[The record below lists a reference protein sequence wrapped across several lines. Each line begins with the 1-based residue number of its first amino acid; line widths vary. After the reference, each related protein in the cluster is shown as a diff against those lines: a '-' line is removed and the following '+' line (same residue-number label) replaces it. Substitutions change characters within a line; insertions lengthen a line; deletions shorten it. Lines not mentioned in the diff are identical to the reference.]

1 METVLLIDSSCDLP
15 LEFVEKNNIETIGL
29 MCHFKGDEYEDD
41 FGKTLKYDEFYN
53 AMRNGE
59 KPSTSQINSYRFYE
73 KFKEIIQKDKEV
85 VYLAFDSAISGT
97 FNSAQIAKMQILD
110 EYPNV
115 SIKIFDTKCASIGEG
130 LINYYAWKALQN
142 GKTGEDI
149 INWAE
154 ENCNNMNHWF
164 IVESLFHLKRGGRLS
179 MSKAVVGTLLSIKPI
194 IFINE
199 KGELINPI
207 NIRGRKK
214 AIRFLVDELKERGN
228 DFENMVVGISHGD
241 CLKDAEYLRDTIRD
255 ELKVK
260 EIIINYV
267 GPVIGSHVG
276 PGMLSL
282 CFFSNKGRKII

>member
-15 LEFVEKNNIETIGL
+15 LEFIEKSNIETIGL
-29 MCHFKGDEYEDD
+29 MCHFKGNEYEDD
-41 FGKTLKYDEFYN
+41 FGKTLKYEEFYN
-53 AMRNGE
+53 AMRSGE
-59 KPSTSQINSYRFYE
+59 KPSTSQINSYRFHE
-73 KFKEIIQKDKEV
+73 KFKEIIEKGKEV

-97 FNSAQIAKMQILD
+97 FDSAQIAKMQILD

-130 LINYYAWKALQN
+130 LVNYYAWRALED

-149 INWAE
+149 INWAK

-164 IVESLFHLKRGGRLS
+164 MVESLFHLKRGGRLS

-194 IFINE
+194 IFMDEN
-199 KGELINPI
+199 GELINVV

-214 AIRFLVDELKERGN
+214 AIRFLVDKLKERGN

-241 CLKDAEYLRDTIRD
+241 CLTDAEYLRDIIKD

-260 EIIINYV
+260 EVIINHV